1 MYDKNGIILKPGTIK
16 SNIFKGILIKKNIF
30 KGIITTSLNIM
41 CKTDLQISKTQVL
54 RGN

>member
-16 SNIFKGILIKKNIF
+16 SNIF